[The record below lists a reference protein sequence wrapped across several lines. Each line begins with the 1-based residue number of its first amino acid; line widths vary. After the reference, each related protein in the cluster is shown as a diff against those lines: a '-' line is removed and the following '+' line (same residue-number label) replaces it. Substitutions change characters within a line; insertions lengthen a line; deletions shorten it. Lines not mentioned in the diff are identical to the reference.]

1 MAGKCW
7 CGLAKDHDLMT
18 DWSMEDR
25 VKALGPMIR
34 KTIYRNGRKA
44 SRDYEDLV
52 QEGYHGVLLA
62 GRTFNPER
70 NDNFP
75 HYAMYYVAKRVSRA
89 HLRSRTT
96 LKVPQ
101 LNYTQ
106 KRLKRGDE
114 TLRMALSAAGRY
126 SVHSPI
132 TGEEWLGRRSSAP
145 DFESIERA
153 KSFFG
158 REPVLAC
165 ITFLRLRGFSGD
177 RIGKLLGVSRARVSQ
192 LEARIAPALDKLRK
206 FPKSID
212 EGWDPKACPTWLSGL
227 LDELQNDSAHA
238 GDLEGYFLPPRSS

>member
-7 CGLAKDHDLMT
+7 CGLPKDHDPMT
-18 DWSMEDR
+18 NWSMEDR

-62 GRTFNPER
+62 GRAFNPER

-75 HYAMYYVAKRVSRA
+75 HYAMYYVAKRISRA
-89 HLRSRTT
+89 HLRSRTSF
-96 LKVPQ
+96 KVPQ
-101 LNYTQ
+101 LNHTQ
-106 KRLKRGDE
+106 KRLNDGDE
-114 TLRMALSAAGRY
+114 RLRVALSAAGRY
-126 SVHSPI
+126 SVHSPVS
-132 TGEEWLGRRSSAP
+132 GEEWLGRSRGIP
-145 DFESIERA
+145 DFEAIERA
-153 KSFFG
+153 KSLFG
-158 REPVLAC
+158 REPVLAR
-165 ITFLRLRGFSGD
+165 IAFLRLKGYSGP
-177 RIGKLLGVSRARVSQ
+177 RIGDLLGVSRERVRQ
-192 LEARIAPALDKLRK
+192 LELKTAQALDKLRK
-206 FPKSID
+206 FPKTTD